1 MASPTAT
8 NNFALGLI
16 ALGVLEL
23 ATMLSVVIRVREGP
37 KPKSREGRSWFSI
50 AAEAWGTDILRER
63 SFLWLVSSRLAILM
77 AGSML
82 TQLAT
87 PYLRRS
93 LGLEQT
99 DTGLVIIGL
108 TGLVALGTLIAVVPA
123 ARISDRIGRKPVIW
137 ASCVLGAVGLA
148 ICAAA
153 PSVPFAYLG
162 AGMYGLSAGIF
173 LAVDWA
179 LMTDIIPKASSGRY
193 MGLSN
198 VATASSGVLAIAVGG
213 SIIDFIGGGQGPR
226 TTLWIAVGL
235 MALGALLLRPV
246 VRAPAGGLR
255 GTGAGCRGQP
265 GSGGLTLARTFA
277 RAASNQRR
285 QVAGRRKSNG
295 SGRRYS
301 HGTNAHRKTR

>member
-1 MASPTAT
+1 
-8 NNFALGLI
+8 
-16 ALGVLEL
+16 
-23 ATMLSVVIRVREGP
+23 
-37 KPKSREGRSWFSI
+37 
-50 AAEAWGTDILRER
+50 
-63 SFLWLVSSRLAILM
+63 
-77 AGSML
+77 
-82 TQLAT
+82 
-87 PYLRRS
+87 
-93 LGLEQT
+93 
-99 DTGLVIIGL
+99 
-108 TGLVALGTLIAVVPA
+108 
-123 ARISDRIGRKPVIW
+123 
-137 ASCVLGAVGLA
+137 
-148 ICAAA
+148 
-153 PSVPFAYLG
+153 
-162 AGMYGLSAGIF
+162 
-173 LAVDWA
+173 
-179 LMTDIIPKASSGRY
+179 MTDIIPKASSGRY

-235 MALGALLLRPV
+235 MVLGALLLRPV
-246 VRAPAGGLR
+246 VRAPARGLR